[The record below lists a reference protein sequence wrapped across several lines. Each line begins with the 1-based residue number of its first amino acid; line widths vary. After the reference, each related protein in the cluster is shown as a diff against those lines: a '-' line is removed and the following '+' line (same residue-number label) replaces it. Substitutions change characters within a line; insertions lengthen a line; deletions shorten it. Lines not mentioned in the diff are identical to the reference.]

1 MTTELFDH
9 TDPRQAAID
18 ISALEESRQRK
29 AIEQWLVVFDPWVKQ
44 VAAGAQTA
52 FGRGLARHKEDD
64 IVQITRMAAWQ
75 LLEYYCDNPDKATK
89 VKSLRAVLRLRIR
102 NNVRDEFERD
112 ETKGVRG
119 VRSMYRNARELEN
132 LESEMAQ
139 DLGRMP
145 SRAEVVAE
153 WNARA
158 STRKDAR
165 RQGRT
170 IDATHFGFHENTPP
184 PMEHEHSYVEP
195 HDEPDFVMMPLE
207 SQKFRDTVV
216 EYAKQQDKQLGIAAL
231 VWLDESQA
239 GARTE
244 HGIFKAIKIAAGYRN
259 LSESREAVESIRQL
273 SIVVLRDHYGIESV

>member
-1 MTTELFDH
+1 MMTELFDH
-9 TDPRQAAID
+9 TDPQQAAID
-18 ISALEESRQRK
+18 ICTLDATLQRE

-64 IVQITRMAAWQ
+64 IIQITRMAAWQ
-75 LLEYYCDNPDKATK
+75 LLEYYCDNPDKAAK
-89 VKSLRAVLRLRIR
+89 VVSLRAVLRLQIR

-119 VRSMYRNARELEN
+119 VRSMYRNARELDN

-139 DLGRMP
+139 DLHRMP
-145 SRAEVVAE
+145 TRAEVVAE

-158 STRKDAR
+158 SVRKDAR

-170 IDATHFGFHENTPP
+170 IDGMHFGFHENTPP
-184 PMEHEHSYVEP
+184 PMEHEHSYVEY
-195 HDEPDFVMMPLE
+195 HDEPDFVLMPLE
-207 SQKFRDTVV
+207 SQEFRDTVV
-216 EYAKQQDKQLGIAAL
+216 DYAGQKDQQLGIAAG

-244 HGIFKAIKIAAGYRN
+244 HGIYKAIKLAGNYRN
-259 LSESREAVESIRQL
+259 LAEAREAVEAIRRL
-273 SIVVLRDHYGIESV
+273 SIVVLREHYGIDSV

>member
-1 MTTELFDH
+1 MSIELFDH

-18 ISALEESRQRK
+18 ICALDASLQRE

-64 IVQITRMAAWQ
+64 IVQITRMAAWE
-75 LLEYYCDNPDKATK
+75 LLQYYCQNPDKAAK

-112 ETKGVRG
+112 ETKGIRG

-132 LESEMAQ
+132 LEAEMAQ
-139 DLGRMP
+139 TLHRMP

-158 STRKDAR
+158 ASRKDAR
-165 RQGRT
+165 RQGRA
-170 IDATHFGFHENTPP
+170 IDSSVFGFHENTPP
-184 PMEHEHSYVEP
+184 PMEHEHSYVEEY
-195 HDEPDFVMMPLE
+195 DEPDFVMMPLE
-207 SQKFRDTVV
+207 SQQFRDTVV
-216 EYAKQQDKQLGIAAL
+216 EYAQQQDQQLGLAAK
-231 VWLDESQA
+231 VWLDESQV

-244 HGIFKAIKIAAGYRN
+244 HGIYKAIKLTAQYRN
-259 LSESREAVESIRQL
+259 LTEVRDAVESIRQL